1 MLLAHKNL
9 FFWDHNMRRGHALAC
24 HSCLEHIFAAQDF
37 LRDIVKT
44 LLDFY
49 AVLPHSI
56 NRLQL
61 HKEGFMG
68 SYTSLAQQLTDARLM
83 AEGIKKRADVVSKV
97 GLDEAKATEIESLSQ
112 NLAALDNEQEE
123 LKALLKTKTA
133 ELSATQKKLKEVM
146 GATKKLVKV
155 AVDQSDWL
163 TFGIGD
169 KK

>member
-1 MLLAHKNL
+1 
-9 FFWDHNMRRGHALAC
+9 
-24 HSCLEHIFAAQDF
+24 
-37 LRDIVKT
+37 
-44 LLDFY
+44 
-49 AVLPHSI
+49 
-56 NRLQL
+56 
-61 HKEGFMG
+61 MG

-112 NLAALDNEQEE
+112 SLAALDNEQEE